1 MRVYWKGQTYK
12 KHAYSGATKT
22 LDIGDVKKGQKVE
35 FRACGYDNGH
45 KIGCS
50 GKQTV
55 TE

>member
-1 MRVYWKGQTYK
+1 MYWKGQTYK

-22 LDIGDVKKGQKVE
+22 LGIDDVKKGQKVK

-50 GKQTV
+50 GKTTV